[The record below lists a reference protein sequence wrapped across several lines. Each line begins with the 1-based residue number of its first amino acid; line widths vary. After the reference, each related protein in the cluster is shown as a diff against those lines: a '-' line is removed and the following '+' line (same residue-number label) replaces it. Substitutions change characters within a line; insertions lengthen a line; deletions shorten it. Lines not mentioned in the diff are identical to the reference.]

1 MAFIHFLA
9 LLAVFQYLLFVAR
22 TGQARDRYHI
32 KAPAVTGDENFERV
46 YRVQMNTLEQL
57 GGAAGTAI
65 LVAAMTVASK
75 YALDSGDAP
84 TTAMAS
90 GASTAFIVGTLVG
103 VATLVTVLFA
113 AGKTTNNAELASDG

>member
-1 MAFIHFLA
+1 MLLCLSLA
-9 LLAVFQYLLFVAR
+9 CVMTPLMTDGLA
-22 TGQARDRYHI
+22 
-32 KAPAVTGDENFERV
+32 AVPQNLYSHGSAIL
-46 YRVQMNTLEQL
+46 NTLEQL

-75 YALDSGDAP
+75 YALDSGDTP
-84 TTAMAS
+84 TVAMAS

-113 AGKTTNNAELASDG
+113 AGKTTSNAEVASDG